1 MLMNISVSMP
11 ELAKSL
17 RVTLDLAGQTKTIN
31 KKFNNNIKQFITIQF
46 RQQIHKI
53 T

>member
-31 KKFNNNIKQFITIQF
+31 KKFNNNKQFITIQF

-53 T
+53 S